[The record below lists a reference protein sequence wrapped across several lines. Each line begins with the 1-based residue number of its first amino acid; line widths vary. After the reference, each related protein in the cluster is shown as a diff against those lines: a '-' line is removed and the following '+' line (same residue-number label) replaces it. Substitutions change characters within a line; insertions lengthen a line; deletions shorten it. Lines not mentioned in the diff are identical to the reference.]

1 MQLRF
6 HILGA
11 RKENLVS
18 DVRVVPWLTCTRM
31 LILIAFLYVSIDRD
45 SMGQQQ
51 RVRAKRKRRLAYLRR
66 KKASARAAA
75 TRSVPSKQPA
85 QKEASSAE

>member
-18 DVRVVPWLTCTRM
+18 DARVPPWLTSTPM
-31 LILIAFLYVSIDRD
+31 LILIAFLYILIDRD
-45 SMGQQQ
+45 SMGQQH

-66 KKASARAAA
+66 KRASTRAAA

>member
-18 DVRVVPWLTCTRM
+18 DIRVAPWLTCARM

-45 SMGQQQ
+45 SMGQQR

-85 QKEASSAE
+85 QKEASSAG